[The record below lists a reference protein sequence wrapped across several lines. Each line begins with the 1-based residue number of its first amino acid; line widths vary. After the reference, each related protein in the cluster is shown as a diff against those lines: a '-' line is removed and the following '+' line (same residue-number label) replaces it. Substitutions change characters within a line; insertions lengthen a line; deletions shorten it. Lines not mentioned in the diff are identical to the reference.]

1 MPLLL
6 NVLRRL
12 PRPRGLSASP
22 GSSLVA
28 GLAGALLSSA
38 LVQAGG
44 AQAAPPP
51 ATQPPL
57 RFVLIPKV
65 SHPWYDVVRQGA
77 EQAGRMIQQQSGRP
91 VQIDYQPPATAQL
104 TLQAQLL
111 EAAIRSKADGITI
124 DLLDGPGLRPLLQQ
138 ARSAGIAVTVF
149 DSEAPTDLAVTSI
162 GNDFCRQA
170 QIASQRLVDLLG
182 GRGQVAIMHGVPTA
196 PNHAIRVSCHQ
207 QLFAR
212 HPGIQVVA
220 TPADDDNIATAERQ
234 ALATM
239 QRFPALRGWV
249 VADAGGG
256 IGVARAIKAL
266 GRTGSVQVVALDD
279 LPELL
284 QLIRTGA
291 VDSTAATRPAAQ
303 GYWSV
308 LSLWQQRLGAP
319 AIEHIDTGISVQGR
333 GATGR

>member
-1 MPLLL
+1 MMSLLTT
-6 NVLRRL
+6 VL
-12 PRPRGLSASP
+12 PRPLRSHGRSASRVT
-22 GSSLVA
+22 SLVGA
-28 GLAGALLSSA
+28 LAGPLLAAALTQTPA
-38 LVQAGG
+38 
-44 AQAAPPP
+44 AQAAPQP

-65 SHPWYDVVRQGA
+65 SHPWFELVRQGA
-77 EQAGRMIQQQSGRP
+77 ETAGRMIQQQSGRS

-104 TLQAQLL
+104 NLQMQLL
-111 EAAIRSKADGITI
+111 EAAIRSRADGVMI
-124 DLLDGPGLRPLLQQ
+124 DLLDGEGLRPLLQK
-138 ARSAGIAVTVF
+138 ARSAGLALTVF
-149 DSEAPTDLAVTSI
+149 DSEGPSELAITSI

-182 GRGQVAIMHGVPTA
+182 GKGQVVIMHGVPTA
-196 PNHAIRVSCHQ
+196 PNHAIRVACNQ

-212 HPGIQVVA
+212 HPCIQVVA
-220 TPADDDNIATAERQ
+220 TPAHNDDIPTAERE

-256 IGVARAIKAL
+256 IGVARAVKAL
-266 GRTGSVQVVALDD
+266 GREGSVKVVGLDD

-284 QLIRTGA
+284 QQIKAGA
-291 VDSTAATRPAAQ
+291 VDSTAATRPTAQ

-319 AIEHIDTGISVQGR
+319 AIEHIDTGIGVQG
-333 GATGR
+333 AAAGR